1 VREGVL
7 VTSGGDVPVDEV
19 LVMFRSISGDVLSG
33 SVVVS
38 AGAPGIGMG
47 SDISNIVR
55 LWALEEETPKDTLR
69 SKLLPRRT
77 RPSAMIFYRFSKI
90 RGGKRSYIDDR

>member
-1 VREGVL
+1 M
-7 VTSGGDVPVDEV
+7 TSGGEVPVDDVPVV
-19 LVMFRSISGDVLSG
+19 VRSISGEVLSG
-33 SVVVS
+33 SIVVS

-77 RPSAMIFYRFSKI
+77 RPSAMIVYRFST
-90 RGGKRSYIDDR
+90 S